1 MAKSNKPRGPRCGKV
16 RSGGLDWYCCC
27 GTVRAGYP
35 GAGKT
40 RCHCA
45 PIVGKNR
52 VNTRAEVCLE
62 APNGSGKFK
71 RVRCP
76 KRRR

>member
-1 MAKSNKPRGPRCGKV
+1 MAKPKKPRGPRCGKV
-16 RSGGLDWYCCC
+16 KRGGLTWYCCC
-27 GTVRAGYP
+27 GTVRAGFP

-45 PIVGKNR
+45 PLVGKNR
-52 VNTRAEVCLE
+52 VNMGAEVCLE
-62 APNGSGKFK
+62 QGKGGKMK

-76 KRRR
+76 PRRR